1 MKSYSSDLPNID
13 KLRGKFRIAYA
24 LIITNVILTA
34 SLILFEVYDRFPA
47 ARAIMDQYTN

>member
-24 LIITNVILTA
+24 LIIANVLLTA
-34 SLILFEVYDRFPA
+34 ALILFEAYDRFPTV
-47 ARAIMDQYTN
+47 RTIMEQYTN